1 MSVGFESSTRPLS
14 GKVRIIREREERD
27 AQRKKAME
35 NESLFREMKGKFF
48 GLSFTDGLIVVS
60 VLESVDE
67 YYKEGNALHHCV
79 GQSEY
84 YLKPK
89 SLVLSAR
96 IDNKRIETVELS
108 LETFKVLQSRGLCNQ
123 DTEFHERIISLVQ
136 KNVRKIRQRMIV

>member
-1 MSVGFESSTRPLS
+1 MKAAHDHYQE
-14 GKVRIIREREERD
+14 KVRIIREREEMD

-123 DTEFHERIISLVQ
+123 DTEFHERIINLVQ
-136 KNVRKIRQRMIV
+136 KNVRKIRQRMIA

>member
-1 MSVGFESSTRPLS
+1 MKAANDHYQE
-14 GKVRIIREREERD
+14 KVRIIREREEMD

-96 IDNKRIETVELS
+96 IDNNRIETVELS

-123 DTEFHERIISLVQ
+123 DTEFHERIINLVQ
-136 KNVRKIRQRMIV
+136 KNVRKIRQRMIA

>member
-1 MSVGFESSTRPLS
+1 M
-14 GKVRIIREREERD
+14 D

-123 DTEFHERIISLVQ
+123 DTEFHERIINLVQ
-136 KNVRKIRQRMIV
+136 KNVRKIRQRMIA

>member
-1 MSVGFESSTRPLS
+1 MN
-14 GKVRIIREREERD
+14 II
-27 AQRKKAME
+27 KKE
-35 NESLFREMKGKFF
+35 
-48 GLSFTDGLIVVS
+48 T
-60 VLESVDE
+60 
-67 YYKEGNALHHCV
+67 HCTIAS
-79 GQSEY
+79 SEY